1 MPSLTVSPAK
11 IVPNAC
17 KKGQRNVK
25 WWQMIECS
33 TTQKEEEEK
42 VQLTPRGRWCGP
54 CQVWDQSINPPCS
67 CQKHHKGQKQWWH
80 FFTPTQPKRTLVF
93 FWGQFLLLGP
103 ISRSCN
109 VFGWNCKIWFKVWNF
124 VKIVKFGQHCE
135 IWQKLANFVG
145 FVCFLWAVKVT
156 SQFIT
161 KSPHLTKRLQERN
174 YIRSFPSQV
183 PQPTWYYVGCWI
195 VFWQQG

>member
-80 FFTPTQPKRTLVF
+80 FFTPTHIFLGKF
-93 FWGQFLLLGP
+93 YFWVPSLGLGAC
-103 ISRSCN
+103 CN
-109 VFGWNCKIWFKVWNF
+109 KIGWNSEIWLKVWNF

-145 FVCFLWAVKVT
+145 FVCFFMGCK
-156 SQFIT
+156 SNESIYNQKPSPDQKIT
-161 KSPHLTKRLQERN
+161 REKL
-174 YIRSFPSQV
+174 YQV
-183 PQPTWYYVGCWI
+183 IP
-195 VFWQQG
+195 